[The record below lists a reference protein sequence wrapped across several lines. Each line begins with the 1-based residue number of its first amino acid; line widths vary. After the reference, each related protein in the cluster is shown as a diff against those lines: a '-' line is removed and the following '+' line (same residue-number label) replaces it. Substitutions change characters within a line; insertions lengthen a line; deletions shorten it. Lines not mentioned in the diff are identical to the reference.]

1 MKKIIS
7 LVILI
12 ISSIM
17 LVGCK
22 STVKVKFVFYDL
34 EPKYITLEK
43 GSIIKQENV
52 SSFLKFQNNNYIG
65 ILQFKRNIILKT

>member
-1 MKKIIS
+1 MKRHIFLII
-7 LVILI
+7 II

-22 STVKVKFVFYDL
+22 STIKVKFVYYDL

-43 GSIIKQENV
+43 GSIIKPENV
-52 SSFLKFQNNNYIG
+52 SSF
-65 ILQFKRNIILKT
+65 FKISKQ